1 MNDKQGS
8 KAMIEK
14 IVLTGAGG
22 KLGRRMRLPLSKLC
36 RHLVS
41 TDIVPLEPIVENEIV
56 SMVDLKEEAEVNKL
70 TQGAD
75 SIVHF
80 AGYPREAEWSTLL
93 NENILTSTNLW
104 ESARLNN
111 VRRIVYA
118 STNHVV
124 GFHPVDRHIDIHAEV
139 KCDSRYGVS
148 KAFTEIM
155 ARFYYEKY
163 GIESLGIRIGR
174 CEDLPSD
181 ERMLATWVHPDDLA
195 EIVRLGIQCQVEADI
210 LYGISNNSKAM
221 CSNPVSARLLYKPQH
236 SADDYVLDVN
246 SSQPQSQTS
255 WLFQGGPYAEN
266 GYVGDKARAG
276 RLSPISSKDQ

>member
-1 MNDKQGS
+1 
-8 KAMIEK
+8 MIEK

-36 RHLVS
+36 KHLIS
-41 TDIVPLEPIVENEIV
+41 TDIVALEPLVENETVAI
-56 SMVDLKEEAEVNKL
+56 VDLQDEAAVNKL

-80 AGYPREAEWSTLL
+80 AGYPREAEWSTILSS
-93 NENILTSTNLW
+93 NILTSTNLW
-104 ESARLNN
+104 ESALLNN
-111 VRRIVYA
+111 VRCIVYA

-124 GFHPVDRHIDIHAEV
+124 GFHPVDRHIDVYTEM

-163 GIESLGIRIGR
+163 GIQSLGIRIGR

-181 ERMLATWVHPDDLA
+181 ERMLATWIHQDDLA
-195 EIVRLGIQCQVEADI
+195 EIVRLGIQGEVGADI
-210 LYGISNNSKAM
+210 LYGISKNTQAM
-221 CSNPVSARLLYKPQH
+221 CHNPVNAGLLYQPQH
-236 SADDYVLDVN
+236 SADDYTLAVA
-246 SSQPQSQTS
+246 SSQSQPSPS
-255 WLFQGGPYAEN
+255 WLFQGGPFAEN
-266 GYVGDKARAG
+266 GYVGDKKRAG
-276 RLSPISSKDQ
+276 RLSPISSKDL

>member
-1 MNDKQGS
+1 MV
-8 KAMIEK
+8 EK

-41 TDIVPLEPIVENEIV
+41 TDIVPLEPIVENETV
-56 SMVDLKEEAEVNKL
+56 SIVDLQEEAQVIEL

-80 AGYPREAEWSTLL
+80 AGYPREADWSTILSA
-93 NENILTSTNLW
+93 NILTSTNLW

-124 GFHPVDRHIDIHAEV
+124 GFHPVERHIDIHAEM

-163 GIESLGIRIGR
+163 GVESLGMRIGR

-181 ERMLATWVHPDDLA
+181 ERMLATWIHPDDLA
-195 EIVRLGIQCQVEADI
+195 EIVRLGIQGQVEADV
-210 LYGISNNSKAM
+210 LYGISKNSKAM
-221 CSNPVSARLLYKPQH
+221 CRNPVNAGLLYQPQH
-236 SADDYVLDVN
+236 SADDYAGLVDA
-246 SSQPQSQTS
+246 SQSKPATS
-255 WLFQGGPYAEN
+255 WLFQGGPFAEN
-266 GYVGDKARAG
+266 GYVGDKTRAG
-276 RLSPISSKDQ
+276 RLSPISSADL